1 MTKKL
6 NNPAVL
12 RCSVKKTKD
21 ENHLPGPENHKK
33 KEDKS
38 CDLSCLVAGRGLEP
52 LTSGL

>member
-21 ENHLPGPENHKK
+21 EYHLPGPENHKK
-33 KEDKS
+33 KDKS

>member
-33 KEDKS
+33 KRTN
-38 CDLSCLVAGRGLEP
+38 LSIYP
-52 LTSGL
+52 L